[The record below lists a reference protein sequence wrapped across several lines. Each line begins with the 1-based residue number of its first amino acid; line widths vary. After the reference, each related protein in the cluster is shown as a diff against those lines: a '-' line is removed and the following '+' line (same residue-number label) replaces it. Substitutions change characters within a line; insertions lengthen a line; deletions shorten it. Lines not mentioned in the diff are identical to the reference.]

1 MRMKKVERSKK
12 SRANFR
18 TRLTQAMGTM
28 STRTMVIGVLCFLGA
43 AMVIGAATSDVRP
56 DTASPRP
63 QPHSTAS
70 TTPATAGPAATA
82 AETESA
88 VVPPPVESK
97 APAARVAA
105 VTITGCLERDAE
117 SFRLKDTAGE
127 NAPKARSWKSGFL
140 KKGSA
145 TVAVVDAPKSAK
157 LPSHVGERVS
167 VTGVLTG
174 RDMQVRSLQRVST
187 SCSAKG

>member
-56 DTASPRP
+56 DSAPPRS

-70 TTPATAGPAATA
+70 TTPATAPAAMAAA
-82 AETESA
+82 AEPA
-88 VVPPPVESK
+88 AVPPPVESK